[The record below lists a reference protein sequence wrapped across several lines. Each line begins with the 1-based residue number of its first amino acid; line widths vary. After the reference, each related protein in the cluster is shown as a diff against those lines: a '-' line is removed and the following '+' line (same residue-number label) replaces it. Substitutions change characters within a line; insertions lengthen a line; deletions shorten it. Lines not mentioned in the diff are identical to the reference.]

1 MSDDDLGQPLIMSV
15 APHGARK
22 TQVDHPALA
31 RTAAEIART
40 AAACAEAGAAMIHLH
55 VRDKAGAHLL
65 DAEAYRDA
73 TAAIRQEAGSDIVV
87 QITTEAVG
95 RYDTAQQMAVV
106 RDTEPEAVSL
116 ALREFCPDSA
126 AEPAAGEFF
135 AWVQARGIFAQ
146 YILYSDEEVL
156 RFDDLIRR
164 GVIPDGPRFVLFVL
178 GRYTPDQTSQPRD
191 LLPFVAANRAGH
203 PWMVC
208 AFGAREAA
216 CAVAAAALGGHARV
230 GFENNLFLPAGIQAA
245 DNAGLVAAAA
255 RGIAAIG
262 RPLAAATAARS
273 LMAGQPA

>member
-1 MSDDDLGQPLIMSV
+1 
-15 APHGARK
+15 
-22 TQVDHPALA
+22 
-31 RTAAEIART
+31 
-40 AAACAEAGAAMIHLH
+40 
-55 VRDKAGAHLL
+55 
-65 DAEAYRDA
+65 
-73 TAAIRQEAGSDIVV
+73 
-87 QITTEAVG
+87 
-95 RYDTAQQMAVV
+95 QQMAVV
-106 RDTEPEAVSL
+106 RETEPEAVSL
-116 ALREFCPDSA
+116 ALREFCPDAA

-135 AWVQARGIFAQ
+135 AWLQARGTFAQ

-191 LLPFVAANRAGH
+191 LLPFIAANRAGH
-203 PWMVC
+203 TWMVC

-245 DNAGLVAAAA
+245 DNACLVAAAA

-262 RPLAAATAARS
+262 RPLAAAAAARA
-273 LMAGQPA
+273 LMAGKSA

>member
-1 MSDDDLGQPLIMSV
+1 MTS
-15 APHGARK
+15 
-22 TQVDHPALA
+22 
-31 RTAAEIART
+31 AEIART

-55 VRDKAGAHLL
+55 VRDKTGAHLL
-65 DAEAYRDA
+65 DAEAYREA
-73 TAAIRQEAGSDIVV
+73 TAAIRQEAGPDLVV

-95 RYDTAQQMAVV
+95 RYAPAQQMAVV

-116 ALREFCPDSA
+116 ALREFCPDAA

-135 AWVQARGIFAQ
+135 AWLQARGILAQ
-146 YILYSDEEVL
+146 YILYSEEEVL

-216 CAVAAAALGGHARV
+216 CAVAAAALGGPARV

-262 RPLAAATAARS
+262 RPLAAGTAARA
-273 LMAGQPA
+273 LMAGQPV